1 MASAATHVRGIIG
14 GCPPYRAMAEMRE
27 IHGVASLQ
35 PTRLMDIPNVRVGIA
50 EAMPKDHLPIVFIGS
65 SNEGLEIAKALLSN
79 LSGCS
84 EPQIWTQGV
93 FGLGQGTLEALASAA
108 TSADFAI
115 LVMTPDD
122 FVESRGKSN
131 HMPRDNIVFELGLFI
146 GTLGRDR
153 TFMVFE
159 EDSDLK
165 LPSDVAG
172 ITAAT
177 FRRSSQLSI
186 NASVA
191 PAAVKIEECVK
202 RLEFRPEHRQA
213 LLIGLW
219 KYEVSGASGNHDW
232 GGICE
237 LEISGNEIKIKGHRD
252 WETQNGE
259 KRPLHG
265 HYWETKWATLSQGN
279 KLRFEHSINLRTGPA
294 RGFCALTVGNSLDRM
309 EGEFYYFAPHAE
321 NGTVAFSRKCSRAG
335 ATACASSRTHHARRA
350 YHRSVRPTSL
360 MTPPRRY

>member
-1 MASAATHVRGIIG
+1 LILKKLLLTCPVR
-14 GCPPYRAMAEMRE
+14 A
-27 IHGVASLQ
+27 
-35 PTRLMDIPNVRVGIA
+35 GIA
-50 EAMPKDHLPIVFIGS
+50 EAMLNNHRPIVFIGS

-93 FGLGQGTLEALASAA
+93 FGLGQVALEALASAA

-131 HMPRDNIVFELGLFI
+131 HMPRDNVVFELGLFI

-159 EDSDLK
+159 EDSDIK

-172 ITAAT
+172 ITAAR
-177 FRRSSQLSI
+177 FRRSNQLGI

-191 PAAVKIEECVK
+191 PAAVKIEECIK
-202 RLEFRPEHRQA
+202 GLGCRPEHRQV
-213 LLIGLW
+213 LLIGSLIGSW
-219 KYEVSGASGNHDW
+219 KYEISGASGDHDW
-232 GGICE
+232 GGTCTLGVVGE
-237 LEISGNEIKIKGHRD
+237 NEIKIQGCRE

-259 KRPLHG
+259 KRTLHG
-265 HYWETKWATLSQGN
+265 HYWETKWVTLSQGN
-279 KLRFEHSINLRTGPA
+279 MLRFEHGINLRSGPA
-294 RGFCALTVGNSLDRM
+294 RGFCALTIGKSLDRM
-309 EGEFYYFAPHAE
+309 EGEFYYYAPHAE
-321 NGTVAFSRKCSRAG
+321 NGTVTFSREENIFESKEQLLERLESIQRELD
-335 ATACASSRTHHARRA
+335 
-350 YHRSVRPTSL
+350 SL
-360 MTPPRRY
+360 KRLIEPL

>member
-1 MASAATHVRGIIG
+1 LTGLYTIYVR
-14 GCPPYRAMAEMRE
+14 A
-27 IHGVASLQ
+27 
-35 PTRLMDIPNVRVGIA
+35 GIA

-122 FVESRGKSN
+122 FVGSRGKSN

-177 FRRSSQLSI
+177 FRRSNKLSI

-202 RLEFRPEHRQA
+202 RLGFRPEHRQA
-213 LLIGLW
+213 LLIGSW
-219 KYEVSGASGNHDW
+219 KYEVSGASGSHDW

-237 LEISGNEIKIKGHRD
+237 LGIDGDEIKIQGCRE

-259 KRPLHG
+259 KRPLRG

-279 KLRFEHSINLRTGPA
+279 KLRFEHGINLRTGPA
-294 RGFCALTVGNSLDRM
+294 RGFCALTVGKSFDRM

-321 NGTVAFSRKCSRAG
+321 NGTVTFSRKENSSKSNDSAYNEASRSDHRPVLAAFELG
-335 ATACASSRTHHARRA
+335 APRPAVTKEQLLERLESIQRELDSLKRLAVSPLSKSSL
-350 YHRSVRPTSL
+350 SE
-360 MTPPRRY
+360 